1 MWRRFLVVVML
12 LATLAAA
19 GQSKGSK
26 AAVERQRRE
35 AASALKKSNAQLE
48 SNRRATS
55 QRLAQLSALT
65 AEIEELDA
73 QIARAGKEIA
83 QMDTAIAC
91 VEDTIAQLDAK
102 ITNMSAKY
110 AQALRATHRG
120 RGGMSELAFVFAS
133 DEFGQMWRRYRNMK
147 QFAQWRARR
156 AEEIGKA
163 KAALEVRKAGLDKM
177 KSERLI
183 AAASLERDREELKTK
198 QRDNDRLIAQLRKE
212 QQQIKSVMAEKQK
225 EINNLDRELDRLIAQ
240 EAARAQA
247 EAAKSKAQAKQQPQQ
262 QPKTQEQMAKPASGN
277 STKNASARVE
287 DETPTEM
294 VTVVRTDEKGEATT
308 SRSAAQLSEGF
319 RTSRG
324 RLPWPVEGKYKVVR
338 KFGRH
343 KHPSLPMVETDNPG
357 IDIGITSGRWAK
369 AAYEGVVSAVFRQ
382 PGYNNIVMLRHGD
395 YITVYAN
402 LETISVGKGDRVG
415 AGQPLGVVAF
425 DEDNPGMRVLHFE
438 IRREKTKENP
448 ESWLK

>member
-1 MWRRFLVVVML
+1 MWRRILVMVMVCATLVV
-12 LATLAAA
+12 A
-19 GQSKGSK
+19 GQSKGGK

-35 AASALKKSNAQLE
+35 AASALKQSSAQLE

-55 QRLAQLSALT
+55 QRLAQLAALT

-73 QIARAGKEIA
+73 QIVRAGKEIA
-83 QMDTAIAC
+83 LMDTAIAC

-102 ITNMSAKY
+102 ITNMSTKY
-110 AQALRATHRG
+110 AQALRASRRSRG
-120 RGGMSELAFVFAS
+120 AMSELAFVFAS

-163 KAALEVRKAGLDKM
+163 KVALEARKAGLDKM
-177 KSERLI
+177 KSERLV
-183 AAASLERDREELKTK
+183 AAASLERDREQLKTK
-198 QRDNDRLIAQLRKE
+198 QHDNDLLIAQLRKE
-212 QQQIKSVMAEKQK
+212 QQQIRSVIAAKQK

-240 EAARAQA
+240 EAAKAEA
-247 EAAKSKAQAKQQPQQ
+247 EAAKTKTQGKQQPK
-262 QPKTQEQMAKPASGN
+262 QPETKAQTAKPGSGN
-277 STKNASARVE
+277 RKKNATAQVE
-287 DETPTEM
+287 DETSTEM
-294 VTVVRTDEKGEATT
+294 VTVVKTDEKGEATT

-324 RLPWPVEGKYKVVR
+324 RLQWPAEGKYKVVR
-338 KFGRH
+338 KFGRQ

-357 IDIGITSGRWAK
+357 IDIGLTSGRWAK
-369 AAYEGVVSAVFRQ
+369 AVYEGVVSAVFRQ

>member
-1 MWRRFLVVVML
+1 MVC
-12 LATLAAA
+12 ATLAAA

-26 AAVERQRRE
+26 ATVERQRRE
-35 AASALKKSNAQLE
+35 AASALKKSSAQLE

-65 AEIEELDA
+65 AEIEELDGE
-73 QIARAGKEIA
+73 IARAGKEIA

-102 ITNMSAKY
+102 IADMSAKY
-110 AQALRATHRG
+110 AQALRATHRN

-163 KAALEVRKAGLDKM
+163 KSALEARKGELDKM
-177 KSERLI
+177 KSERLV
-183 AAASLERDREELKTK
+183 AAASLERDREQLKIK
-198 QRDNDRLIAQLRKE
+198 QRDNDRLIADLRKE
-212 QQQIKSVMAEKQK
+212 QQQIKSIIAAKQK

-240 EAARAQA
+240 EAAQA
-247 EAAKSKAQAKQQPQQ
+247 EASKTQTQSKL
-262 QPKTQEQMAKPASGN
+262 PKTQRQEAKPASG
-277 STKNASARVE
+277 SSGKNASARVE

-294 VTVVRTDEKGEATT
+294 VTVVKTDEKGEATT
-308 SRSAAQLSEGF
+308 SRSAAQLSDGF
-319 RTSRG
+319 RSSRG
-324 RLPWPVEGKYKVVR
+324 RLQWPVEGKYKVVR

-369 AAYEGVVSAVFRQ
+369 AVYEGVVSAVFRQ

-415 AGQPLGVVAF
+415 AGQPLGVVAL